1 MGAFDY
7 SALDASGRVRKG
19 VLEGDTARQIRQQ
32 LRERGMVPLS
42 VGALSRADA
51 VNGRSRRSTRGL
63 SAAELALVTRDLATL
78 VRSGLPLDEA
88 LATVARQASKARV
101 NKLVLGVRSRVLEGQ
116 SLAGALKDF
125 PHVFSEL
132 YRATVGAGERSGHLD
147 TVLERVADYLDRGQ
161 AIRQKMML
169 ALLYPALLTIVSVVV
184 VVALFSYVVPEVVQ
198 VFEGVG
204 QELPWITRA
213 LIATSD
219 FVVDWGLALLVLATL
234 LFAGLAYLLRF
245 RLPRLIFHRALLATP
260 LISRLV
266 RGLNVA
272 RFTSTLSILLA
283 STVPLVDALRV
294 GAEVVTNL
302 PMRLTVEDAARRV
315 REGDSLQNALAQ
327 GNLFPPVT
335 LQLIASGEVG
345 GNLDAMLER
354 AAQYQERES
363 ETLVGI
369 YLGLLEPLLILF
381 MGGLVLVI
389 VLAILLPVF
398 DLSQL
403 VR

>member
-1 MGAFDY
+1 M
-7 SALDASGRVRKG
+7 
-19 VLEGDTARQIRQQ
+19 
-32 LRERGMVPLS
+32 
-42 VGALSRADA
+42 
-51 VNGRSRRSTRGL
+51 
-63 SAAELALVTRDLATL
+63 
-78 VRSGLPLDEA
+78 
-88 LATVARQASKARV
+88 ATVARQATKPRV
-101 NKLVLGVRSRVLEGQ
+101 NKLVLGVRARVMEGH
-116 SLAGALKDF
+116 SLAGALGDF
-125 PHVFSEL
+125 PQVFSEL

-147 TVLERVADYLDRGQ
+147 VVLERVADYLERGQ
-161 AIRQKMML
+161 AVRQKMLL
-169 ALLYPALLTIVSVVV
+169 ALLYPALLSIVSVVV

-198 VFEGVG
+198 VFQGVG

-219 FVVDWGLALLVLATL
+219 LVVEWGLAMLVGIVL
-234 LFAGLAYLLRF
+234 LFAGLGYLLRF
-245 RLPRLIFHRALLATP
+245 RLPRLLFHRTLLATP
-260 LISRLV
+260 LVSRLV

-283 STVPLVDALRV
+283 STVPLVEALRV

-315 REGDSLQNALAQ
+315 REGDSLHNALAQ
-327 GNLFPPVT
+327 GSLFPPVT

-363 ETLVGI
+363 EALVSI

-403 VR
+403 VG

>member
-7 SALDASGRVRKG
+7 SALDSNGRVKKG

-32 LRERGMVPLS
+32 LRERGLVPLS
-42 VGALSRADA
+42 VDELARQDKGPA
-51 VNGRSRRSTRGL
+51 RRSARGL
-63 SAAELALVTRDLATL
+63 SASELALVTRDLAIL
-78 VRSGLPLDEA
+78 VRSGLPLEEA
-88 LATVARQASKARV
+88 LATVARQASKPRV
-101 NKLVLGVRSRVLEGQ
+101 NKLILAVRGRVMEGH
-116 SLAGALKDF
+116 SLAGALGDF

-147 TVLERVADYLDRGQ
+147 LVLERVADYLERSQ
-161 AIRQKMML
+161 AVRQKMLL

-184 VVALFSYVVPEVVQ
+184 VAALFSYVVPEVVQ

-204 QELPWITRA
+204 EELPWITRA

-219 FVVDWGLALLVLATL
+219 LVVDWGLALFVGIGL
-234 LFAGLAYLLRF
+234 LFAGLGYLLRF
-245 RLPRLIFHRALLATP
+245 RLPRLLFHRALLATP

-283 STVPLVDALRV
+283 STVPLVEALRV

-302 PMRLTVEDAARRV
+302 PMRLTVEQAAKRV
-315 REGDSLQNALAQ
+315 REGDSLHNALAQ
-327 GNLFPPVT
+327 GSLFPPVT

-363 ETLVGI
+363 ETLVSI